1 MNRKRREQLILDA
14 AVKVFARQGYSQTSV
29 SEIIHEARVARG
41 TFYLYFKSKK
51 NIFSALLDRFLTD
64 LSRDIAKINAAAGP
78 AEFDAAQRIRI
89 QASDLISTIAQN
101 RLMAKILLLDSH
113 SIDSE
118 CHAKLN
124 QFLDQI
130 AAVIRHDIDENIKKG
145 IFRNA
150 NSEVAARCLIGSIK
164 EAISNWVING
174 SYELEPAIEGLIDTL
189 LYGLAPFPTVLEK
202 ELADAEAKVSART
215 GFNDLH

>member
-14 AVKVFARQGYSQTSV
+14 AVRVIARQGYEQTSV
-29 SEIIHEARVARG
+29 SEIIDEARVARG

-64 LSRDIAKINAAAGP
+64 LSRNIAKIKAADGP
-78 AEFDAAQRIRI
+78 AEFDLAQRIRL
-89 QASDLISTIAQN
+89 QASDLISTITQN
-101 RLMAKILLLDSH
+101 KLLAKILLIDAH
-113 SIDSE
+113 SIDRE

-124 QFLDQI
+124 QFIDEI
-130 AAVIRHDIDENIKKG
+130 AAVIRHDIDENIKIG

-164 EAISNWVING
+164 EAISNWVIDG
-174 SYELEPAIEGLIDTL
+174 SYELEPVIEGLIDTL
-189 LYGLAPFPTVLEK
+189 LYGVAPFPASLEK
-202 ELADAEAKVSART
+202 ELANAEAKVATR
-215 GFNDLH
+215 FNDLH